1 LKVYLAAQFKQINEM
16 RKYAEELRAEGIEV
30 VSRWLEEKVSPNI
43 SLKEM
48 TPDECK
54 RTAEVDLE
62 DIQNADVFVLFTVD
76 PDEPTK
82 RGGRHFESG
91 VAFALGKP
99 TIFVGPYENIFHY
112 FGSSR
117 QRDEFAGAKRLLIAL
132 KELHAEP
139 LAAADKLTRGAT
151 GPQRVERQAAGV

>member
-16 RKYAEELRAEGIEV
+16 RKYAEELRAEGIEI

-99 TIFVGPYENIFHY
+99 TIFVGPSRKHLPLLRQARVSEM
-112 FGSSR
+112 SST
-117 QRDEFAGAKRLLIAL
+117 GAKRL
-132 KELHAEP
+132 P
-139 LAAADKLTRGAT
+139 RC
-151 GPQRVERQAAGV
+151 P